1 MSRNAVRLTA
11 RLQAKDALRY
21 TPAGIAALNCHLA
34 HESRQMEAGEARLVA
49 WNLDAVAFGTVARH
63 LAQAPEGSLVEC
75 QGFIAT
81 RSRRSRQIEL
91 HITEFEILE
100 GN

>member
-1 MSRNAVRLTA
+1 MSRNALSLTA

-21 TPAGIAALNCHLA
+21 TPAGIPALNCQLA
-34 HESRQMEAGEARLVA
+34 HESRQMEAGEARTVE
-49 WNLDAVAFGTVARH
+49 WNLDAIAFGGVARH
-63 LAQAPEGSLVEC
+63 LAETAAGSLIAC
-75 QGFIAT
+75 QGFIAP
-81 RSRRSRQIEL
+81 RSRRSRQVEL